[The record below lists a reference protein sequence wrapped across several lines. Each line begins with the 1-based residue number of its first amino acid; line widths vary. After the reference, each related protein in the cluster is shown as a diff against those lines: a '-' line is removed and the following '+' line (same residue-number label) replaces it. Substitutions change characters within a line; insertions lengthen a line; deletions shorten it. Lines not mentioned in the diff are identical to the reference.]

1 MANGRPSSV
10 IDTGRSEHDMD
21 ILAARKKAAEQAN
34 ARNKPEPEAVTP
46 AEQTS
51 REPEAPA
58 EQPGREPEAP
68 AEQQDQEPE
77 TPAARPRPEPEAPP
91 APSEPSPERIVGSPA
106 ASGVVP
112 ALEETRDKTGVAPVA
127 NAGESAEAQQR
138 EVELL
143 SFRLGGEVYAVLVA
157 DVREVLK
164 TYHLTTVPNT
174 PHYILGVMSLRGAM
188 LPIIDLCKRFG
199 LAPAAND
206 EKSRIVVVSS
216 TDEEVGLLVDQV
228 TGVFRVLPDEIKP
241 VPENLEQGAEF
252 LRGIVRTADRLHI
265 LLDLGKALG
274 V

>member
-1 MANGRPSSV
+1 
-10 IDTGRSEHDMD
+10 MD
-21 ILAARKKAAEQAN
+21 ILAARKKAAELAN

-46 AEQTS
+46 AAQPG

-58 EQPGREPEAP
+58 EQPGREPETP
-68 AEQQDQEPE
+68 AEQPDREPE
-77 TPAARPRPEPEAPP
+77 TPAAQPRPEPEAPP
-91 APSEPSPERIVGSPA
+91 APSEPSPDRIVGSPA
-106 ASGVVP
+106 ASGVAA
-112 ALEETRDKTGVAPVA
+112 ALEETHDTAGVVPVTR
-127 NAGESAEAQQR
+127 AGESEKTRQS
-138 EVELL
+138 EIELL

-164 TYHLTTVPNT
+164 SYHLTSVPNT
-174 PHYILGVMSLRGAM
+174 PNYILGVMSLRGAM
-188 LPIIDLCKRFG
+188 LPVIDLCKRFG
-199 LAPAAND
+199 LAPGAND

-216 TDEEVGLLVDQV
+216 ADEEVGLLVDQV

-252 LRGIVRTADRLHI
+252 LRGIVRAADRLYI